1 MKYLEVNLTKNGNSL
16 YTKIYKILVKEIKD
30 YASKWK
36 DPMYMDWKTYIV
48 KRSTLLKVI
57 TDSSKSILKSHLAF
71 FFMKIDGMILK
82 FIGKFK

>member
-1 MKYLEVNLTKNGNSL
+1 MKYLEVNLTKNVNSL

-36 DPMYMDWKTYIV
+36 DPMYMDWETYIV

-57 TDSSKSILKSHLAF
+57 TDPSKSILKSHLAF
-71 FFMKIDGMILK
+71 F
-82 FIGKFK
+82 